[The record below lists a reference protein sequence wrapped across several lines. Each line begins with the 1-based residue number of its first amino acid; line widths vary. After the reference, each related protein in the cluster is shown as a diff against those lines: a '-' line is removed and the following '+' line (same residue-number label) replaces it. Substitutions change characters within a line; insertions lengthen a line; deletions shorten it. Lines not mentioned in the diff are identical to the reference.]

1 MFKMENRMIEKTLAF
16 LTTLLLASS
25 IALAGEP
32 DQLWPESVAAQETE
46 NIPSVSSLIDGL
58 EKRLAENPDDAGGWL
73 LLSKSYRHL
82 NKPSEAADSYTRA
95 AALGKRD
102 PDMESWLKTH
112 ANEYQEIDIV
122 REWVMSKE

>member
-1 MFKMENRMIEKTLAF
+1 MTKNTLAF
-16 LTTLLLASS
+16 LISLLLACSV
-25 IALAGEP
+25 ALAGET
-32 DQLWPESVAAQETE
+32 DQLWPENLAAQETKS
-46 NIPSVSSLIDGL
+46 IPSVSSLVVGL

-82 NKPSEAADSYTRA
+82 GKSSEAASAYTKA
-95 AALGKRD
+95 ASLGKRD

-112 ANEYQEIDIV
+112 SGDYQDIDIV